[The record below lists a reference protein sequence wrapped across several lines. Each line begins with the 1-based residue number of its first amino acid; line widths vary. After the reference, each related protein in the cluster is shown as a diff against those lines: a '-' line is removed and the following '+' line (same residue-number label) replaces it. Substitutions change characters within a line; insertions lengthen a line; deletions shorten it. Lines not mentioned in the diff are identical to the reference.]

1 LKQARL
7 TSEEAVIQKKIAAAM
22 YVPENLQASESW
34 TSNEHSNR
42 KILMS
47 TWRKLPNAT
56 MTRVDVFEGE
66 APEFEE
72 SRREFHLIEERRVKE
87 VTRIFEDHGLVITW
101 PSK

>member
-1 LKQARL
+1 
-7 TSEEAVIQKKIAAAM
+7 
-22 YVPENLQASESW
+22 
-34 TSNEHSNR
+34 
-42 KILMS
+42 MS
-47 TWRKLPNAT
+47 TWRKLPDAT